1 VKTKTIIILVLIALF
16 LIILIQNTQ
25 VVEVQI
31 FFWKMAMSRIIMIPL
46 LLIMGF
52 VIGYLVATGR
62 KK

>member
-1 VKTKTIIILVLIALF
+1 MKSKTIIILILIALF
-16 LIILIQNTQ
+16 MIILIQNTQ

-31 FFWKMAMSRIIMIPL
+31 FFWKIAMSRVIMIPL

-52 VIGYLVATGR
+52 VIGYLVATVR

>member
-31 FFWKMAMSRIIMIPL
+31 FFWKMAMSRIIIIPL